1 MLVPKKNR
9 VAIYSFILSSGVIVV
24 KKDTH
29 AKKHL
34 QLDVPNLEVMKM
46 CQSLTSRGYL
56 KEQFSWGYYYYT
68 LTDNGIDYLR
78 RYLNLP
84 VEIVPETLKKPTRP
98 PGVRPSFA
106 QEGAEKQM
114 PPGRGGFR
122 PEFRGGFGRGRGDYR
137 SVGDSNL

>member
-1 MLVPKKNR
+1 
-9 VAIYSFILSSGVIVV
+9 VV

-34 QLDVPNLEVMKM
+34 QLDVPNLEVMKI

-56 KEQFSWGYYYYT
+56 KEQFSWGYFYYT

-98 PGVRPSFA
+98 PGVRPSSFPSEG
-106 QEGAEKQM
+106 QEKRVA
-114 PPGRGGFR
+114 PGRGDFR
-122 PEFRGGFGRGRGDYR
+122 PEFR
-137 SVGDSNL
+137 VI

>member
-1 MLVPKKNR
+1 MLIPKKNR
-9 VAIYSFILSSGVIVV
+9 NAVYSFILSSGVIVV

-34 QLDVPNLEVMKM
+34 QLDVPNLEVMKI

-56 KEQFSWGYYYYT
+56 KEQFSWGYFYYI

-98 PGVRPSFA
+98 PGVRPSSFP
-106 QEGAEKQM
+106 QEGQEKRLA
-114 PPGRGGFR
+114 PGRGDFR
-122 PEFRGGFGRGRGDYR
+122 PEFRGGFGRGKGEYR
-137 SVGDSNL
+137 IGESGQ